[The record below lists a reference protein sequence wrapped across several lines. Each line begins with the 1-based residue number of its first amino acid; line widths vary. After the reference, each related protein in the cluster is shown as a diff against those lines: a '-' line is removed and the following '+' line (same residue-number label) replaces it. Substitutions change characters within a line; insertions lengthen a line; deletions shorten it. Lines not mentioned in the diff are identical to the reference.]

1 MAVQTTASGGLSGQ
15 YQKFFNPQLLDHA
28 IDELTLNQFALKADF
43 PKNKGAKIM
52 TFVRQDVGLASNV
65 NTLTE
70 ATVPTTYRD
79 TTLTFIDATL
89 VQYYEL
95 GRYSDLLQWT
105 EIYNILKIQ
114 NQQFGEDAGLKADDI
129 SLTAI
134 VPNVT
139 GSSKRYSGG
148 ATTWPALAA
157 LPTNAAGALTAQ
169 DALDAFTQLADQK
182 SPKIKGEYVMVISPR
197 TQRDLMNDSKW
208 ILPGQYG
215 TNDNLFKAEAGSLYG
230 VRFVRT
236 TNAWFEDGAAGA
248 ENTRVTTHGTK
259 DIYANIA
266 LGRSAFGAPIM
277 GGQSPFN
284 PSIVVINKP
293 DHSNPLN
300 QYTTMGW
307 KAYWASVLLNN
318 AFVCIVRSRSGFA

>member
-139 GSSKRYSGG
+139 GSSKR
-148 ATTWPALAA
+148 
-157 LPTNAAGALTAQ
+157 
-169 DALDAFTQLADQK
+169 
-182 SPKIKGEYVMVISPR
+182 
-197 TQRDLMNDSKW
+197 
-208 ILPGQYG
+208 
-215 TNDNLFKAEAGSLYG
+215 
-230 VRFVRT
+230 
-236 TNAWFEDGAAGA
+236 
-248 ENTRVTTHGTK
+248 
-259 DIYANIA
+259 
-266 LGRSAFGAPIM
+266 
-277 GGQSPFN
+277 
-284 PSIVVINKP
+284 
-293 DHSNPLN
+293 
-300 QYTTMGW
+300 
-307 KAYWASVLLNN
+307 
-318 AFVCIVRSRSGFA
+318 